1 MSTVTR
7 VWPFILKSTERYMQA
22 AARNLPSRAFGQLH
36 TYLLRDNR
44 QAAGRILPSRA
55 FGQLHTN
62 LLQIKRRE
70 VDQNL
75 LPIGGNYRGVGQ
87 WESKLFVRRMNFS
100 SCRPTKHII
109 TLKSLII
116 FQTRPQF
123 HR

>member
-1 MSTVTR
+1 
-7 VWPFILKSTERYMQA
+7 MQV

-44 QAAGRILPSRA
+44 QAAGRNLPSRA

-62 LLQIKRRE
+62 LLRDNRQAAARILPSRAFGQLFHTNLLQTKRRE

-100 SCRPTKHII
+100 SCRPTNI
-109 TLKSLII
+109 
-116 FQTRPQF
+116 
-123 HR
+123 

>member
-7 VWPFILKSTERYMQA
+7 VWPFILKLTERYMQA

-44 QAAGRILPSRA
+44 QAAGRSLPSGA

-75 LPIGGNYRGVGQ
+75 LPIGGN
-87 WESKLFVRRMNFS
+87 
-100 SCRPTKHII
+100 
-109 TLKSLII
+109 
-116 FQTRPQF
+116 
-123 HR
+123 

>member
-1 MSTVTR
+1 
-7 VWPFILKSTERYMQA
+7 MQA

-44 QAAGRILPSRA
+44 QAAGRNLPSRTFGQLHTNLLRDNRQAAARLLPSRA

-100 SCRPTKHII
+100 SCRPTII
-109 TLKSLII
+109 
-116 FQTRPQF
+116 
-123 HR
+123 

>member
-1 MSTVTR
+1 
-7 VWPFILKSTERYMQA
+7 MQA

-36 TYLLRDNR
+36 TYRLRDNR
-44 QAAGRILPSRA
+44 QGAGRNLPSRTFGQLHTNLLRDNTQAAARILPSRA

-87 WESKLFVRRMNFS
+87 WESKFIVRRMNFS
-100 SCRPTKHII
+100 SCRPTII
-109 TLKSLII
+109 
-116 FQTRPQF
+116 
-123 HR
+123 